1 MLDSQELR
9 LEVFRCLW
17 ITQVRPLRLVC
28 KAWYPEADQA
38 MWELIETLPPLLR
51 FLPEDAW
58 EEDVGSRRLG
68 RGKVYTWPK
77 NFNIIRPL
85 QPEDWSETMM
95 RARYV
100 KSYRIHQALSNCTDA
115 TLEAIVACPPP
126 RIPLL
131 TGAHSVTLEPPS
143 SQLALYGKLLHLLIP
158 HQYIT
163 AMNCVAV
170 EEFVPD
176 LDSFIP
182 RFQNLESL
190 TLHVAAGRHARE
202 DSYPVTTRDASQRYD
217 IRFVKALE
225 RCSKLQHLDLTLHAR
240 VTIHMLRT
248 LSENSTLRS
257 LTLRYGGQDVHQFEQ
272 ALSAAYSFPAF
283 PSVRRL
289 EIKGLSLRAASRLF
303 TSRTLTPLED
313 IYVIDDRHDVYIDE
327 DEERSSPAKDAL
339 LNTLRL
345 IGSHLEPYHSLRV
358 LYIQGP
364 SYHEFSLTLGDLRPL
379 AAFHNMR
386 EITIAIEHATVL
398 VDADCDQ
405 MADWWPNLEVFAL
418 SYECREGDTRCTLR
432 GLVALASRC
441 PRLAVLQ
448 LPLDAMSI
456 PDIQTEP
463 GRAPP
468 PYTSLKELRIGNA
481 LRADTEALV
490 QFIKTIFPNLRHLEY
505 AS

>member
-17 ITQVRPLRLVC
+17 ITQ
-28 KAWYPEADQA
+28 AWYPEADQA

-364 SYHEFSLTLGDLRPL
+364 STP
-379 AAFHNMR
+379 
-386 EITIAIEHATVL
+386 TVL